1 MGNKL
6 KIAKRLYN
14 IKICSRIHLL
24 IFGTGK
30 GGSSGLFI
38 ITEEKMKKLM
48 AVIASVIGFLLIGW
62 GVNLKMNNSVAIS
75 IIGGADGPTSVFI
88 AGKIGDG
95 MIGGIIL
102 GGVLFT
108 GLAIIIIRNNKKK
121 KR

>member
-1 MGNKL
+1 
-6 KIAKRLYN
+6 
-14 IKICSRIHLL
+14 
-24 IFGTGK
+24 
-30 GGSSGLFI
+30 
-38 ITEEKMKKLM
+38 MKKLM
-48 AVIASVIGFLLIGW
+48 AVIAAVIGFLLIGW

-102 GGVLFT
+102 CGVIFT